1 MQPSP
6 FHVHHNIGQQRF
18 ECSLDGLLCVAD
30 YRIAGDVMH
39 MTHTEV
45 PPALGGRGIAAA
57 LVAAA
62 LEHARSGHLKVNPA
76 CSYVRLYMQR
86 HPETHSLQA

>member
-1 MQPSP
+1 MPIPVQ
-6 FHVHHNIGQQRF
+6 HNTSQRRF
-18 ECSLDGLLCVAD
+18 ECRVEGMLCVAD
-30 YRIAGDVMH
+30 YRLNDDVMH

-62 LEHARSGHLKVNPA
+62 LEYARTAHLKVNPA

-86 HPETHSLQA
+86 HPETQSLQA